1 MFSEVFVW
9 KGDDCQVLEY
19 LLTTALSNTASN
31 YNHIPK

>member
-19 LLTTALSNTASN
+19 LLTTALSNTAGNNN
-31 YNHIPK
+31 YIHK